1 MNLNSTTS
9 KYTLRLTNKLIA
21 QIVACDVC
29 IWDNPWWLISLELVD
44 FPSWVHMEACT
55 ISLRERERER
65 ERERTIE
72 KFIPHTSCQTSP
84 KKIKVINIKLLN
96 FKKNRS
102 SKNVM
107 VVCIFDLCSSIYLIV
122 NYWLNQRKLWHFTWN
137 DQIKL
142 TQQTQ
147 QGEWVKPPL
156 FSNSSPFS
164 WQVWGWNIGIDPI

>member
-1 MNLNSTTS
+1 MMTHKS
-9 KYTLRLTNKLIA
+9 R
-21 QIVACDVC
+21 
-29 IWDNPWWLISLELVD
+29 ISW
-44 FPSWVHMEACT
+44 FSIMSPHG
-55 ISLRERERER
+55 SLYIFSPR

-84 KKIKVINIKLLN
+84 KKIKVINIKWLN

>member
-1 MNLNSTTS
+1 MMTHKS
-9 KYTLRLTNKLIA
+9 R
-21 QIVACDVC
+21 
-29 IWDNPWWLISLELVD
+29 ISW
-44 FPSWVHMEACT
+44 FSIMSPHGGCFACT
-55 ISLRERERER
+55 FSLQKKK
-65 ERERTIE
+65 E
-72 KFIPHTSCQTSP
+72 KESNRKIHSSYIIPNLP
-84 KKIKVINIKLLN
+84 KENKSYKHQIIKFL
-96 FKKNRS
+96 KNRS

-122 NYWLNQRKLWHFTWN
+122 NYWLNQRKLWHFMWN